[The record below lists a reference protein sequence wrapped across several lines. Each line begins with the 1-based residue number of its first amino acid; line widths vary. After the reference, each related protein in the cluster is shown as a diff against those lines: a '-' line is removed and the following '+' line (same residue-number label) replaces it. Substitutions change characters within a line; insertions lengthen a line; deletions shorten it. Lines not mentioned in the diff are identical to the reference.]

1 MANINLLPW
10 REAQRRERNRSTL
23 MICIAM
29 WIAAGFV
36 VMAGKLIMDAR
47 ISNQED
53 RNAYLKSEI
62 NALAKVIK
70 EIEDLKTKRDA
81 LLARMQVIQ
90 NLQQNRSQI
99 VHMFDDLVTQLP
111 KGVYYDQIQKRDK
124 NLNIRGLAQSNERV
138 SALMRNLD
146 ASDWFDASSLK
157 QVDVVD
163 KSGLLISQFVI
174 DVKEQNKDGNNNG
187 AEDVR

>member
-10 REAQRRERNRSTL
+10 REAQRRERNRATL
-23 MICIAM
+23 AICIAM
-29 WIAAGFV
+29 WIAAGLV
-36 VMAGKLIMDAR
+36 VLAGKLIMDAR
-47 ISNQED
+47 IANQEA
-53 RNAYLKSEI
+53 RNAYLQSEI
-62 NALAKVIK
+62 NALSKVIK

-99 VHMFDDLVTQLP
+99 VHMFDDLVTKLP
-111 KGVYYDQIQKRDK
+111 KGVYYNRIAKTNNRLDID
-124 NLNIRGLAQSNERV
+124 GYAQSNERV

-146 ASDWFDASSLK
+146 SSDWFDQSSLK

-163 KSGLLISQFVI
+163 QNVLLVSQFKI
-174 DVKEQNKDGNNNG
+174 DVKEQAPNSNKDGT
-187 AEDVR
+187 EDIR

>member
-1 MANINLLPW
+1 
-10 REAQRRERNRSTL
+10 
-23 MICIAM
+23 
-29 WIAAGFV
+29 
-36 VMAGKLIMDAR
+36 
-47 ISNQED
+47 
-53 RNAYLKSEI
+53 
-62 NALAKVIK
+62 
-70 EIEDLKTKRDA
+70 
-81 LLARMQVIQ
+81 MQVIQ